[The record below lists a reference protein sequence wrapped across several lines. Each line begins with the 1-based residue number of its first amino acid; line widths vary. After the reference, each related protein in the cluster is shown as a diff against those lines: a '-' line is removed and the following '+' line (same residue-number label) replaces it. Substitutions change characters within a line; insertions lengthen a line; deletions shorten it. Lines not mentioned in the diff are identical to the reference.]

1 MNNNVYNYSVK
12 ANIGRGNLLP
22 KVWLTRQSVFSWRSV
37 SQNLSFE
44 TTDFHEQ
51 VGKKEHNVNHFPGV
65 HEAGF
70 NLSFIL
76 TAYLLPHHG
85 KLSYGRRPRQLRQLR
100 NAAGVKR
107 SRGDRHQG
115 RRVGRQKLPSPERGQ
130 NDNDRGKTREFKQRD
145 GKASY
150 LPRRRRAR
158 RNLKSE
164 SQIPWCANYVCSD
177 NSSNVFFLRTKR
189 SWTLEIPWNLMQ
201 FWGNMTH
208 SSCLYLCLG
217 AKLNFRYKL
226 LLHFPFPTRVQEQLA
241 LWPYSIHP
249 ESSKWHSKTTRDKI
263 RILFI
268 PHTEEKTLNKDNIT
282 YGTSHLE
289 NNYKANLARR

>member
-1 MNNNVYNYSVK
+1 MRKHVAK
-12 ANIGRGNLLP
+12 KRAARRAR
-22 KVWLTRQSVFSWRSV
+22 LT
-37 SQNLSFE
+37 E
-44 TTDFHEQ
+44 T
-51 VGKKEHNVNHFPGV
+51 KEKQKITQAQPLVA
-65 HEAGF
+65 ER
-70 NLSFIL
+70 LQQ
-76 TAYLLPHHG
+76 
-85 KLSYGRRPRQLRQLR
+85 PRQEQEQAEQEGQPWHERL
-100 NAAGVKR
+100 VPV
-107 SRGDRHQG
+107 DG
-115 RRVGRQKLPSPERGQ
+115 RLQRQKLPSPERGQ

-158 RNLKSE
+158 RNLKDIA
-164 SQIPWCANYVCSD
+164 QIPWCANYVCSE

-189 SWTLEIPWNLMQ
+189 SWMLKIPWNLMQ

-249 ESSKWHSKTTRDKI
+249 ESSKWHSKTTWDKT

-282 YGTSHLE
+282 YVR
-289 NNYKANLARR
+289 YKPPRK